1 MLLDQASEGST
12 AGENHPYLYARVLGI
27 YHVNATYIGP
37 GMVDYRSHRIDFLW
51 VHWYRHLGK
60 HSQASRQASL
70 SLDHVCFPPIGEQDS
85 FGFIDPDDV
94 LRCCHV
100 IPHFAQGLQH
110 LDGRGISLCAQDQ
123 LDWKSYYINCFV
135 DRDSFMRYQ
144 WGLGVGH
151 TYAHSAGGQE
161 DVNAVVVEDFEDFE
175 DGDLDVPSCGQGCA
189 PSDSDSGG
197 EASDSDSDS
206 GSTSDDSNSGG
217 CEADSDSDQY
227 SILDYEN

>member
-1 MLLDQASEGST
+1 MIMTTDGVALTSS
-12 AGENHPYLYARVLGI
+12 
-27 YHVNATYIGP
+27 
-37 GMVDYRSHRIDFLW
+37 LW
-51 VHWYRHLGK
+51 
-60 HSQASRQASL
+60 L
-70 SLDHVCFPPIGEQDS
+70 S
-85 FGFIDPDDV
+85 
-94 LRCCHV
+94 
-100 IPHFAQGLQH
+100 
-110 LDGRGISLCAQDQ
+110 
-123 LDWKSYYINCFV
+123 FV

-151 TYAHSAGGQE
+151 TYAHGAGGQE

-197 EASDSDSDS
+197 EASDSDLDS
-206 GSTSDDSNSGG
+206 GSTSDDSDSGG